1 MIKSSVINSYIIR
14 EFLLSTFN
22 VTLIISAAGFIMNLR
37 EEVTYFTDY
46 DVGIML
52 PIALS
57 LMIVPSIL
65 INIFPFII
73 FLSAMWTLIKLK
85 NSGEILS
92 LKTFG
97 LSSTKFVYLLGI
109 TSFFVGIIIL
119 IAFNPITSV
128 MVKYYEDIKGSYDID
143 KSHLASITSNGVW
156 LKENI
161 GSKTNIIKSKKID
174 GDLLFDVSIYSF
186 EDDVLVERIEAKTAN
201 ILNNPWVIKDG
212 IKISI
217 IEQNVKNSFDNLIF
231 ESTFTKDKFNSIY
244 SNLDTISFSKIMT
257 NFDQLSNKGYNERLL
272 NEKRHYYLSLPF
284 FLVLMVCL
292 ASIFILSSNEK
303 KQNIYYI
310 ILSIITC
317 VIIFYFKNF
326 SMALGTTER
335 IPMELSV
342 WSPIIILT
350 LFCSVGIIQ
359 INEK

>member
-1 MIKSSVINSYIIR
+1 MIKNSVLNTYIIK
-14 EFLLSTFN
+14 EFLTSTLN
-22 VTLIISAAGFIMNLR
+22 TTLIVSAGGLIMNLR

-57 LMIVPSIL
+57 FMIVPSIL

-73 FLSAMWTLIKLK
+73 FISSMWVLLK
-85 NSGEILS
+85 MKNNGEILS

-97 LSSTKFVYLLGI
+97 FSNANIVYLFSV

-119 IAFNPITSV
+119 LAFNPVTSV

-143 KSHLASITSNGVW
+143 KSHLASITNNGVW
-156 LKENI
+156 IKENL
-161 GSKTNIIKSKKID
+161 GTKTNFIRSKKIE
-174 GDLLFDVSIYSF
+174 GDNLLDVSIYSF
-186 EDDVLVERIEAKTAN
+186 DKNILIERIEAKSAK
-201 ILNNPWVIKDG
+201 IVDLPWVIRDG
-212 IKISI
+212 FKITFGS
-217 IEQNVKNSFDNLIF
+217 EELKNDF
-231 ESTFTKDKFNSIY
+231 ETLTFETTFNKSKFNSIY
-244 SNLDTISFSKIMT
+244 SNLDTISFYKIIT
-257 NFDQLSNKGYNERLL
+257 DIKKLEEKGYNERLL
-272 NEKRHYYLSLPF
+272 NEKKHYYLSLPF

-292 ASIFILSSNEK
+292 ASIFTLSSSEK

-317 VIIFYFKNF
+317 VVIFYFKNF

-335 IPMELSV
+335 IPLEISV

>member
-1 MIKSSVINSYIIR
+1 MIKNSVINTYLIK
-14 EFLLSTFN
+14 EFLLSILNT
-22 VTLIISAAGFIMNLR
+22 TLVFSAGGLIMNLR
-37 EEVTYFTDY
+37 EEVTYFADY

-57 LMIVPSIL
+57 FMIVPSIL

-97 LSSTKFVYLLGI
+97 YSNANFVYLMGVS
-109 TSFFVGIIIL
+109 SFFVGIIIL
-119 IAFNPITSV
+119 TAFNPITSL
-128 MVKYYEDIKGSYDID
+128 MVKYYEDIKGSYDLD
-143 KSHLASITSNGVW
+143 KSHLASITNNGVW
-156 LKENI
+156 IKENI
-161 GSKTNIIKSKKID
+161 GTKTNFIKSKTID
-174 GDLLFDVSIYSF
+174 GDLLIDVSIYSF
-186 EDDVLVERIEAKTAN
+186 DNNVFSQRIEAKTAK
-201 ILNNPWVIKDG
+201 ILDVPWIVKDG
-212 IKISI
+212 FIAKFNETTINKKFEI
-217 IEQNVKNSFDNLIF
+217 MTF
-231 ESTFTKDKFNSIY
+231 ESTFNKAKFNSIY
-244 SNLDTISFSKIMT
+244 SNLDTISFYKIMT
-257 NFDQLSNKGYNERLL
+257 NMKDLEERGYNNRLL
-272 NEKRHYYLSLPF
+272 SEKKHYYLSLPF
-284 FLVLMVCL
+284 FLVLMICL
-292 ASIFILSSNEK
+292 AAIFTLSTSEK

-335 IPMELSV
+335 IPLEISV

-350 LFCSVGIIQ
+350 LFCSIGIMQ

>member
-1 MIKSSVINSYIIR
+1 MIKNSVINTYIIK

-22 VTLIISAAGFIMNLR
+22 VTLIISAAGLIMNLR
-37 EEVTYFTDY
+37 EEVTYFSDY
-46 DVGIML
+46 DVGIIL

-57 LMIVPSIL
+57 LMIIPSIL

-73 FLSAMWTLIKLK
+73 FLSAMWTLLKLK

-97 LSSTKFVYLLGI
+97 LSGTKFVYLLGI
-109 TSFFVGIIIL
+109 ASFLVGILIL
-119 IAFNPITSV
+119 VAFNPITSI

-143 KSHLASITSNGVW
+143 KSHLASITSNGIW

-186 EDDVLVERIEAKTAN
+186 ENNVLVERIEAKTAN
-201 ILNNPWVIKDG
+201 ILNTSWVVKDG
-212 IKISI
+212 IRISV
-217 IEQNVKNSFDNLIF
+217 IEQNVRNSFESLIF
-231 ESTFTKDKFNSIY
+231 QSTFTKAKFNSIY
-244 SNLDTISFSKIMT
+244 SNLDTISFLKIMT
-257 NFDQLSNKGYNERLL
+257 NFKQLSQKGYNERLL
-272 NEKRHYYLSLPF
+272 NEKKHYYLSLPF